1 MEGVRRV
8 HVSMLRQR
16 RWRGRKTWRN
26 RKSTEYVGNKGD
38 SGGVS
43 SRESGYKATLVF
55 AFDHWVHH
63 RWT

>member
-1 MEGVRRV
+1 MEVVRRV

-26 RKSTEYVGNKGD
+26 RKSTEYVGDKAD
-38 SGGVS
+38 SGVFGFG
-43 SRESGYKATLVF
+43 ESGYKAALVF
-55 AFDHWVHH
+55 GFDHWVHH